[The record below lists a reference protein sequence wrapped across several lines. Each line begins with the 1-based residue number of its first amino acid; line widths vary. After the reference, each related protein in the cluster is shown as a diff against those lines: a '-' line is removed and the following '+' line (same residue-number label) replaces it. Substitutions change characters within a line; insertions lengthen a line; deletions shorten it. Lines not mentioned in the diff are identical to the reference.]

1 MTLASPQS
9 RRGAAA
15 PSLIGSAWRHRHLI
29 SLLAS
34 REVQARYR
42 GSLFGMLWAIG
53 VPLLTAFVF
62 TFVFSEVLNQ
72 RWQGAG
78 AERVDF
84 PLMLFCSIVL
94 FTFFA
99 EVFGRAPGLMLENVS
114 YVKRIRFPLET
125 LVWSSTLSAL
135 FNLAV
140 GLVAFFVFYVLREGV
155 PPITALALPLIL
167 APYALMMLGLGFWF
181 SATGTYLR
189 DLRIIAG
196 PATTMV
202 MFLGPVFY
210 MLDSVPAPARHL
222 MMLNPITI
230 PIDEAKNALFYGVWP
245 DPVILGGYCAV
256 AIFVAGIGHA
266 WFQHVRDGFADV
278 L

>member
-1 MTLASPQS
+1 L
-9 RRGAAA
+9 
-15 PSLIGSAWRHRHLI
+15 GSAWRHRHLI

-42 GSLFGMLWAIG
+42 GSMFGMLWAIG

-72 RWQGAG
+72 RWAGEG

-99 EVFGRAPGLMLENVS
+99 EVFGRAPGLMIENVS

-140 GLVAFFVFYVLREGV
+140 GLVAFFAFYALREGM

-167 APYALMMLGLGFWF
+167 APFALMMLGLGFWL
-181 SATGTYLR
+181 SAIGTYLR
-189 DLRIIAG
+189 DLRIIAA

-230 PIDEAKNALFYGVWP
+230 PIDQAKNALFYGVWP
-245 DPVILGGYCAV
+245 DPIVLGGYAAV
-256 AIFVAGIGHA
+256 AIVIALLGHA
-266 WFQHVRDGFADV
+266 SFQHVRDGFADV